1 MDSNLTLTDTIDEL
15 LKVKDVWET
24 LPIAQRRQTI
34 EDFQSRV
41 MVLEAKTPHDTNE
54 GIVNHFGHATYGR
67 EANVPAGVVMVGSIY
82 TAPQIN
88 ILMKG
93 VVFVATET
101 KIAIMKAP
109 LIFVSEANTKK
120 VGYVI
125 EDMQWITV
133 ISRDN
138 ADTDPQWILKKHTT
152 ETYGG

>member
-1 MDSNLTLTDTIDEL
+1 MGTNLTLHDTIGEL

-24 LPIAQRRQTI
+24 LPIAERRQTI

-41 MVLEAKTPHDTNE
+41 MVLEAKAPHNTDE
-54 GIVNHFGHATYGR
+54 GIVNHFGHGTYGR

-82 TAPQIN
+82 KAPQIN
-88 ILMKG
+88 VLVKG
-93 VVFVATET
+93 VVFVATEN
-101 KIAIMKAP
+101 KIAIMEAP
-109 LIFVSEANTKK
+109 LIFTSEANTKK

-133 ISRDN
+133 MSRDN
-138 ADTDPQWILKKHTT
+138 TDIDPEWILKMHTT